1 MTDPQRPSVAEEL
14 QQSRPFPTLDAE
26 VLVALMR
33 TSDRVRGHLSR
44 AMTPFGVTVQQY
56 NVLRILRGAGPGG
69 LPTLAIGER
78 MIERTPGVTR
88 LLDRLERQGLISR
101 VRGEDRR
108 QVIARATPAGLG
120 LLEAMEE
127 PLRREDARLV
137 SHLSEAEAR
146 HLLELL
152 SKVRA
157 GAPAGEDETSGG
169 VPT

>member
-1 MTDPQRPSVAEEL
+1 MTDPKRPSVAEEL

-33 TSDRVRGHLSR
+33 TSDRVRSHLSR
-44 AMTPFGVTVQQY
+44 AMAPFGVTIQQY
-56 NVLRILRGAGPGG
+56 NVLRILRGAGSGG

-120 LLEAMEE
+120 LLDAMEE
-127 PLRREDARLV
+127 PLRQADAQLV
-137 SHLSEAEAR
+137 SQLGEMEGR
-146 HLLELL
+146 RLLDLL

-157 GAPAGEDETSGG
+157 GATSGEDETSGG
-169 VPT
+169 LPT

>member
-1 MTDPQRPSVAEEL
+1 MTSRLRDEIR
-14 QQSRPFPTLDAE
+14 QSRPFASTSQEAFLSVGRTWAVLEHALSELLRPHGITPT
-26 VLVALMR
+26 
-33 TSDRVRGHLSR
+33 
-44 AMTPFGVTVQQY
+44 QY
-56 NVLRILRGAGPGG
+56 NVLRILRGAGSGG

-120 LLEAMEE
+120 LLDAMEE
-127 PLRREDARLV
+127 PLRQADAQLV
-137 SHLSEAEAR
+137 SQLGEMEGR
-146 HLLELL
+146 RLLDLL

-157 GAPAGEDETSGG
+157 GATSGEDETSGG
-169 VPT
+169 LPT